1 MGRKNGS
8 GYNMHRSNS
17 RSIDN
22 PKAFVKM
29 SAGHEVE
36 GMRRIN
42 GTLEQPHKF
51 QIESD
56 KFLII
61 LSFLLQ
67 TDG

>member
-1 MGRKNGS
+1 
-8 GYNMHRSNS
+8 
-17 RSIDN
+17 
-22 PKAFVKM
+22 M

-61 LSFLLQ
+61 LRFLLQ